1 MSGGSYILSKKALE
15 KFVTKIIKNQTICRS
30 NNYGSEDLEIGRCLQ
45 GHALAIDGRDM
56 LHQQRFFPI
65 GVEYAMK
72 NLKINPKLWYE
83 KYEWFNF
90 SRGMQTCCSD
100 TLTAMHYISPKEM
113 YLFEFLIYHMHP
125 FGLEKNLTE
134 ILPRKLTL
142 NEVVEAANARSFSPN
157 YRQHSIIHSID
168 EDEKYR

>member
-1 MSGGSYILSKKALE
+1 MAGMSYILSKKALE
-15 KFVTKIIKNQTICRS
+15 KFVTKIMKNDTICRAD
-30 NNYGSEDLEIGRCLQ
+30 NHGSEDLELGRCLQ
-45 GHALAIDGRDM
+45 HHALAIDGRDIF
-56 LHQQRFFPI
+56 HQQRFFPI

-72 NLKINPKLWYE
+72 GKKIKPNFWYE

-90 SRGMQTCCSD
+90 TRGMFKCCSD
-100 TLTAMHYISPKEM
+100 TLAAMHYVSPKEM
-113 YLFEFLIYHMHP
+113 NLYEFLIYQMHP

-134 ILPRKLTL
+134 ELPRKLTL

-157 YRQHSIIHSID
+157 YRKHSIIHSID